1 MKKFALLLSSA
12 TLLLAS
18 TLFAAEPLCLT
29 SIQSSGIND
38 DTRDGIVGLFKV
50 YIENQSKYQ
59 FSNGENCEKNVSLNI
74 SKIGQ
79 NTVLFAKLQ
88 NAENTL
94 LWSGQQ
100 KANSE
105 ETIDEA
111 LLTLANQFGRTPTKS
126 VYTST
131 QPPQNIAAPAPQ
143 KQQVKQVESKPVP
156 APVVQRPPRD
166 IRVYMGLG
174 LGLTKFIGDEIN
186 EFTDHEPL
194 SLYDFFLA
202 YDAKNLIT
210 IINLDF
216 SYKTNS
222 IKTDS
227 DYSYRSYNE
236 IETSYFG
243 VGISFYYP
251 FLEGPFTPYLGL
263 GMSATNYSISY
274 EWSSSDHDIDDNGLQ
289 AHAGAGFILNRGK
302 RISMWVHGEYFFN
315 TYEPIDH
322 TFHGFDLSM
331 KVALGF

>member
-1 MKKFALLLSSA
+1 MKKILF
-12 TLLLAS
+12 TLLVAT

-29 SIQSSGIND
+29 SIQASGVND
-38 DTRDGIVGLFKV
+38 DTRDGIAGLFKV
-50 YIENQSKYQ
+50 YVENQGKYQ
-59 FSNGENCEKNVSLNI
+59 FSNGEECEKKVSLNI

-79 NTVLFAKLQ
+79 NTIIFAKLQ
-88 NAENTL
+88 NADNTL
-94 LWSGQQ
+94 LWSGKQ

-105 ETIDEA
+105 EAIDDA
-111 LLTLANQFGRTPTKS
+111 LLTLANQFDVTQTIS
-126 VYTST
+126 VYST
-131 QPPQNIAAPAPQ
+131 QPIKQKTAAPAPHE
-143 KQQVKQVESKPVP
+143 QQVKQVESKPVP

-210 IINLDF
+210 VINLDF
-216 SYKTNS
+216 SFKTNS
-222 IKTDS
+222 VRTDS
-227 DYSYRSYNE
+227 EFSYRTYND

-243 VGISFYYP
+243 LGISFYYP

-263 GMSATNYSISY
+263 GMSATNYSINY
-274 EWSSSDHDIDDNGLQ
+274 EWSSDRDIEDNGLQ
-289 AHAGAGFILNRGK
+289 THAGAGFILNRGK